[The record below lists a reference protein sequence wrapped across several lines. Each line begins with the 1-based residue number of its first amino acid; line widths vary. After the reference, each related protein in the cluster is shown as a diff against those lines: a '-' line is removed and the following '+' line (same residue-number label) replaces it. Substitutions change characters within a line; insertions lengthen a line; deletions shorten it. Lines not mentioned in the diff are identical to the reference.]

1 MRVSQPESKA
11 TVYRILRN
19 MRSFILRRGIGPDEA
34 DDIIQE
40 AFARLEA
47 YTRATEVRSREAFLM
62 CTALNL
68 VRDRARR
75 ARTAPFD
82 NVTLD
87 LETIVD
93 ISPQPEE
100 IILGR
105 ERLRRAQ
112 SGLDQ
117 LDDLSRRCLLARRVD
132 ELAYG
137 EIAMRESMT
146 VAAVEKRVARA
157 VLFLAKWMD
166 GW

>member
-1 MRVSQPESKA
+1 MWNSLKSLIV
-11 TVYRILRN
+11 
-19 MRSFILRRGIGPDEA
+19 RRGVGPDDA

-47 YTRATEVRSREAFLM
+47 YTQAKEVCSREAFLM
-62 CTALNL
+62 RTAQNL

-75 ARTAPFD
+75 QRAAPFE

-87 LETIVD
+87 LELVAD
-93 ISPQPEE
+93 VSPQPDE
-100 IILGR
+100 IVQGR

-112 SGLDQ
+112 TGLDR
-117 LDDLSRRCLLARRVD
+117 LDELSRRCLLARRID
-132 ELAYG
+132 ELSFG
-137 EIAMRESMT
+137 EIAAREGMT

-157 VLFLAKWMD
+157 VLFLVKWMD